1 MTTKLVRFEDGK
13 IVLPDDFRDWASSGE
28 QLVAIFED
36 DTIIIKRIR
45 KPPLTEIARQV
56 PEEPEMPLQ
65 EIAAEVHKY
74 REEKRGAGRS

>member
-1 MTTKLVRFEDGK
+1 MTTKLVKFEDGK
-13 IVLPDDFRDWASSGE
+13 IVLPEDFRDWASSGE
-28 QLVAIFED
+28 QLVAIFEN

-45 KPPLTEIARQV
+45 KPPLTEIAQQS

-65 EIAAEVHKY
+65 EIADEVHKY